1 MIDPLLHRIGM
12 TGLAGDAVTPLM
24 FAAKLLGALAG
35 SVVSLAYIL
44 PRGRREAMLR
54 LTVGLVAGFV
64 FGSTAGLKIADM
76 LGVLGRISPIEVT
89 LMGATFASL
98 SAWWGLGLLQRLADT
113 TPTSSMQTG
122 IVRSIRTA
130 DEVKDKPR

>member
-1 MIDPLLHRIGM
+1 MLEPPLQKIGM

-54 LTVGLVAGFV
+54 LTVGLVAGLV

-76 LGVLGRISPIEVT
+76 LGVLGHISPIEVT

-113 TPTSSMQTG
+113 TPTNSMQTG